1 MQDADHHKRC
11 LNEQIEILVAHR
23 AASPEP
29 DYLFV
34 RNHAQAIIQ
43 ICDQAAML
51 GVGHAQRVDGSY
63 PL

>member
-1 MQDADHHKRC
+1 MHDADHHKRC

-34 RNHAQAIIQ
+34 RNHARAIIQ

-51 GVGHAQRVDGSY
+51 DVGHDQTVDDNY